1 MKNKGWTPLEGKK
14 NSSHAHIWAAGLK
27 TILSCAQTCCAAAS
41 RTSAWFC
48 KQGIQQV
55 YLWGLGWGDLAAHSP
70 RLQDLPVHAY
80 REHQETLPPCGD
92 LKRCQQ
98 LLCSTGNTGDFTFD
112 FRKLTKSSGYLSLLF
127 LFTQCPLTGA
137 PALALA
143 DDTRRRS
150 AAAAQ
155 TCRMHGSR
163 TRSYSPPS
171 PYVQVQYLNLSDTFT
186 SHKCPHPGGIMI
198 YCNFEIIQQ
207 LFSHFRVQTTTLVS
221 LQINY

>member
-1 MKNKGWTPLEGKK
+1 MHTFEQQDWKQFCPVPKHAVLQHLAPLLGFVSKAYSRYISEGWG
-14 NSSHAHIWAAGLK
+14 G
-27 TILSCAQTCCAAAS
+27 
-41 RTSAWFC
+41 
-48 KQGIQQV
+48 
-55 YLWGLGWGDLAAHSP
+55 GDLAAQSP
-70 RLQDLPVHAY
+70 RLQDLPAHAN

-92 LKRCQQ
+92 LKCGQQ

-143 DDTRRRS
+143 DDTRRRA

-155 TCRMHGSR
+155 TCRTRGSR

-186 SHKCPHPGGIMI
+186 SRKCPHPGGIMI